1 MYDTDRMLCL
11 PLLHL
16 LYKTVNAEVDLS
28 QVLQAWSITCCLYQ
42 HTKITRLSD
51 AVVLKYQ
58 DHPKAPNWQSCW
70 QCAHWADGIYLNLEQ
85 CMLPIG
91 QMCFLFELFPLWG
104 FWFGRKQTWFL
115 LKRCFRFLPNILLYF
130 NYSLMFFFF
139 LSWILIWCLVEFP
152 PPFDRTLYL
161 RPAASAE
168 RSSCC
173 LVRLLTHSAED
184 HAGTLLPSSVHLT
197 SHAGTLDS
205 QALRL

>member
-28 QVLQAWSITCCLYQ
+28 QVLQAWSLTCCLYQ

-58 DHPKAPNWQSCW
+58 DHPKAPNWQLCW

-85 CMLPIG
+85 YALPIG

-104 FWFGRKQTWFL
+104 FWFGRKQTWFFS
-115 LKRCFRFLPNILLYF
+115 KRCFRFLPNILLCF
-130 NYSLMFFFF
+130 NYSLMFFFLVLDSNLVF
-139 LSWILIWCLVEFP
+139 GWITPPHP
-152 PPFDRTLYL
+152 PPCLTGHFTWGLQLRRRGAAAVWFAFSHTRQRIMRALY
-161 RPAASAE
+161 
-168 RSSCC
+168 C
-173 LVRLLTHSAED
+173 LLLFIWPHM
-184 HAGTLLPSSVHLT
+184 
-197 SHAGTLDS
+197 
-205 QALRL
+205 QAH